1 LITENTRFLVTFRLE
16 QADESLEAAQILL
29 DKGLLR
35 PSVNRSYYAMFYAVL
50 ALLALKKRET
60 SKHSGAIAIFDK
72 EFVKE
77 GAFPKEFS
85 HWIHSAF
92 DLRQRSDYATWHQ
105 ITQEVAKDTL
115 LDAYAF
121 VKGVKENLRSLMDQT
136 Q

>member
-1 LITENTRFLVTFRLE
+1 MMTDNIRILLNYRLE
-16 QADESLEAAQILL
+16 QADESLEAAQVLL

-50 ALLALKKRET
+50 ALLALKKKET
-60 SKHSGAIAIFDK
+60 SKHSGAISIFDR

-105 ITQEVAKDTL
+105 INPEVARDTL
-115 LDAYAF
+115 RDAYAF
-121 VKGVKENLRSLMDQT
+121 VKGVKENLRSLMDQPA
-136 Q
+136 